1 MRAKVAAWISS
12 LVVLCGGDFVWLG
25 FAARD
30 FYAAQ
35 LGGRLRAEANWVP
48 ALFFYPLY
56 GFGLVV
62 FCVTPALAASSW
74 RKGLGLGALFGLVA
88 YATYDLSNLATLAG
102 WPAAVAFADIAWGVF
117 VSAMA
122 ACAGYVAAATA
133 TSNASVDQ
141 GDA

>member
-12 LVVLCGGDFVWLG
+12 LVVLCCGDFVWLG
-25 FAARD
+25 LVARD
-30 FYAAQ
+30 FYGAQ
-35 LGGRLRAEANWVP
+35 LAGLLRTEANWVP

-62 FCVTPALAASSW
+62 FCVTPALAARSW
-74 RKGLGLGALFGLVA
+74 RNGLGSGALFGLVA
-88 YATYDLSNLATLAG
+88 YATYDLSNLATLEG
-102 WPAAVAFADIAWGVF
+102 WPVAVTFADIAWGVF

-122 ACAGYVAAATA
+122 AWAGYAAAVAA
-133 TSNASVDQ
+133 TSNASVDR